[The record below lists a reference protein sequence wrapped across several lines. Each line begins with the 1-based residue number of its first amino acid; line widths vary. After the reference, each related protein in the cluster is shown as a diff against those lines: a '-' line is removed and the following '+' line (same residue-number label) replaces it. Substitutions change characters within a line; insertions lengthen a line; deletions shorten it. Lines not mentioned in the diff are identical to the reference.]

1 MPHNRIRSR
10 HQPFEIAI
18 MATAP
23 VCGVLLIVLD
33 VRPQSVE
40 MAMPGPIQAGWESG
54 LIVAGV
60 AGLLGVLWPGRLS
73 TGLGIELASVL
84 ALGTITGMYAVALA
98 VVAGAQGVAAMSFVV
113 AVAVGSGWRAVQIAL
128 DLRRLALAG
137 QATQFA
143 GVAVGG
149 TFSARGGT

>member
-33 VRPQSVE
+33 ARPQSVE
-40 MAMPGPIQAGWESG
+40 MAMPGPIQVGWESG

-84 ALGTITGMYAVALA
+84 VLGTITGMHAVALA
-98 VVAGAQGVAAMSFVV
+98 VVAGAQGVAAMAFIV
-113 AVAVGSGWRAVQIAL
+113 AVAVGSVWRAVQIAL
-128 DLRRLALAG
+128 DLRRLAVAG
-137 QATQFA
+137 QATQLA
-143 GVAVGG
+143 GVDVGG
-149 TFSARGGT
+149 TFSARGGL